1 MMRLVNVVYIL
12 VFHSLERVAVEH
24 FSDLLYCGKNYIV
37 ASVEGHV
44 GYTEHANLNISQH
57 EISRIQ
63 VNTQQQVA

>member
-44 GYTEHANLNISQH
+44 GYTEHAVPKYI
-57 EISRIQ
+57 
-63 VNTQQQVA
+63 TT